1 MSYNGNKKPSG
12 LIETQVLGENDV
24 FIVQKEGE
32 SIVKKIK
39 KEFLGIASSWGQ
51 IAGNI
56 SDQSDLQ
63 AALDEKADGADLTS
77 HMEDKENPHEVTK
90 EQVGLGNV
98 DNTSDANKPVSV
110 AQLAALDLKISLS
123 EKAANNGVATL
134 DAGGKIPAGQLPNTV
149 MEFKGT
155 YDASTNDPEL
165 EDGVGDA
172 GDVYLVS
179 VAGTQDLGSGAIELS
194 EGDWLIYNGFI
205 WQKSINSNAVV
216 SVNGQQGVVVLNVE
230 HIGGLVDAL
239 NAKADS
245 TALSDHVNDT
255 SNPHGVT
262 KAQVGLANV
271 TNDAQLKIASNLADL
286 TDASTARNNLGLGTM
301 ATQAEAN
308 YALLA
313 GRAGGQTL
321 KGGTG
326 VTDALT
332 LQGTSGNGTAGSPA
346 IQLKTGNNG
355 ATTALTVLN
364 NGNVVIGITNPGS
377 KLYVQGGSALTGNAP
392 SGLSGAVV
400 SDNVQALGSG
410 TGTMYGVV
418 GLAKSTG
425 DVSGDKVY
433 GGYFAAA
440 SSIQASAQVGIHVK
454 TTSTS
459 GAATPAEFYA
469 GANPMMVIAATGNTT
484 LGSHAGPAGLLT
496 VKGLQETGDSN
507 LIALDK
513 GSHGISYIG
522 ARHNTSGNG
531 GLIFGDGS
539 TNTMF
544 VGTASGNRNV
554 GIGTTNPS
562 NKLHISLAEDGSN
575 LFGEGITINRGSGS
589 LTLAQGSGHSSE
601 FFPQITG
608 VSTRNIAGVGGL
620 NLNGTPFADTTSFP
634 SVVISGSG
642 SNSPILDVQKNGPAG
657 TSYLTVGN
665 SGNVGIG
672 TTNPGTKLHVVGN
685 ANIGSIPVNLGNN
698 NTDYPVIGYNL
709 AFTGS
714 NRTYNYRGSDT
725 AYLIDFG
732 ADTGTRMRFN
742 VASAGTAGNQITFT
756 EAMSIL
762 TSGNVGI
769 GTTNPS
775 ERLHVSGNLL
785 VTGNS
790 TTTSATTTNLFSTN
804 ATFTNLISDNIT
816 SGTILPST
824 DNTYDL
830 GSSAIRWKTVHVG
843 PGSLV
848 VHNDATDTLK
858 ATLGFSG
865 STAKLF
871 TDAATPLQITTGTN
885 TGLNI
890 DTTGNVGIGLTEP
903 SHRFVVNRAT
913 SGTTAGSGIIS
924 RFQGANEANGRT
936 EIGFTYEGASGTSAP
951 VLIGYQSTSHTGFT
965 KGNFYIA
972 TRDVTTDTAPTER
985 LVILPNGNVGIGT
998 TNPLAVLH
1006 LKAGTAA
1013 ANTAPLAFTSG
1024 TLLTTPVSGRV
1035 EYNNTFHLTN
1045 SDNVRRHIVTAPN
1058 ATKVTAGAPYANDG
1072 YVVMNIGGTDF
1083 NVMTTAG

>member
-179 VAGTQDLGSGAIELS
+179 VAGTQDLGSGPIVLA
-194 EGDWLIYNGFI
+194 EGDWLIYNGTI

-230 HIGGLVDAL
+230 HIGGLTDAL

-255 SNPHGVT
+255 NNPHGVT
-262 KAQVGLANV
+262 KAQVGLGNV
-271 TNDAQLKIASNLADL
+271 TNDAQLKIASNLSDL
-286 TDASTARNNLGLGTM
+286 TDASAARTNLGLGTM

-313 GRAGGQTL
+313 GRSGGQTL
-321 KGGTG
+321 IGGT
-326 VTDALT
+326 AANNT
-332 LQGTSGNGTAGSPA
+332 LILQANSASSGNTAA
-346 IQLKTGNNG
+346 NIAVQLKVGNSG
-355 ATTALTVLN
+355 ATNAITVLH
-364 NGNVVIGITNPGS
+364 NGNVGIGITNPGS

-554 GIGTTNPS
+554 GIGTTNP
-562 NKLHISLAEDGSN
+562 
-575 LFGEGITINRGSGS
+575 
-589 LTLAQGSGHSSE
+589 
-601 FFPQITG
+601 
-608 VSTRNIAGVGGL
+608 
-620 NLNGTPFADTTSFP
+620 
-634 SVVISGSG
+634 
-642 SNSPILDVQKNGPAG
+642 
-657 TSYLTVGN
+657 
-665 SGNVGIG
+665 
-672 TTNPGTKLHVVGN
+672 
-685 ANIGSIPVNLGNN
+685 
-698 NTDYPVIGYNL
+698 
-709 AFTGS
+709 
-714 NRTYNYRGSDT
+714 
-725 AYLIDFG
+725 
-732 ADTGTRMRFN
+732 
-742 VASAGTAGNQITFT
+742 
-756 EAMSIL
+756 
-762 TSGNVGI
+762 
-769 GTTNPS
+769 
-775 ERLHVSGNLL
+775 
-785 VTGNS
+785 
-790 TTTSATTTNLFSTN
+790 
-804 ATFTNLISDNIT
+804 
-816 SGTILPST
+816 
-824 DNTYDL
+824 
-830 GSSAIRWKTVHVG
+830 
-843 PGSLV
+843 
-848 VHNDATDTLK
+848 
-858 ATLGFSG
+858 
-865 STAKLF
+865 
-871 TDAATPLQITTGTN
+871 
-885 TGLNI
+885 
-890 DTTGNVGIGLTEP
+890 
-903 SHRFVVNRAT
+903 
-913 SGTTAGSGIIS
+913 
-924 RFQGANEANGRT
+924 
-936 EIGFTYEGASGTSAP
+936 
-951 VLIGYQSTSHTGFT
+951 
-965 KGNFYIA
+965 
-972 TRDVTTDTAPTER
+972 
-985 LVILPNGNVGIGT
+985 
-998 TNPLAVLH
+998 LAVLH